1 MSDSMLET
9 IKAKQRQAGAGIANI
24 FSQASSTYGPFYGV
38 YRGKVLNNI
47 DPMEL
52 NRLTVD
58 VPTIPCS
65 IASFAAPASPYGG
78 IQVGLVLT
86 PPIGADVWVKFENGD
101 PSYPVWV
108 GCFWTEG
115 MKPVLAEL
123 PTQQVF
129 STGSFNAM
137 VNDLPGEAEHLL
149 EFGPPGFGVPVTV
162 SLNSEAVTFTVGEVI
177 MTITVEEVSAVMAST
192 DFLFTNENILATTVG
207 EVGVTAPEVSTTG
220 NGSLQGELMI
230 TGTVNQ
236 VGATEITG
244 NVELMG
250 ALEVQGNVE
259 IAGAVEIEGN
269 VEVLG
274 AMEIEGNVEVAGAIE
289 LEGNL
294 GILGA
299 TEMAGDIAVLGAIE
313 VAGDIAL
320 AGAIEVGG
328 ALVSVAYTPG
338 GLNTI

>member
-9 IKAKQRQAGAGIANI
+9 IKAKQRQAGAGIANL
-24 FSQASSTYGPFYGV
+24 FNQAASTYGPFYGV
-38 YRGKVLNNI
+38 YRGKVINNI

-52 NRLTVD
+52 NRLLVD
-58 VPTIPCS
+58 VPTLPCS
-65 IASFAAPASPYGG
+65 ISSFAAPASPYGG
-78 IQVGLVLT
+78 TQVGLVLT
-86 PPIGADVWVKFENGD
+86 PPVGADVWVKFENGD

-129 STGSFNAM
+129 STISFNAM
-137 VNDLPGEAEHLL
+137 INDLPSEAEHLL

-177 MTITVEEVSAVMAST
+177 MTVTVEEVSAVMAST
-192 DFLFTNENILATTVG
+192 DLLFTNENILMTAVG
-207 EVGVTAPEVSTTG
+207 EVAVTAPEVSTTG
-220 NGSLQGELMI
+220 NESIQGELMI

-250 ALEVQGNVE
+250 ALEV
-259 IAGAVEIEGN
+259 
-269 VEVLG
+269 LG
-274 AMEIEGNVEVAGAIE
+274 AMEIEGNVEIAGAIE

-299 TEMAGDIAVLGAIE
+299 TEMAGDIGVLGAIE

-328 ALVSVAYTPG
+328 AMVSVAYTPG